1 MGLDYSYLLYFKREH
16 LWDAL
21 QGVVSIAEPHHP
33 PTRIHFPDH
42 ELSIPLDSW
51 LMKEK
56 EVHHDD
62 AEFSFSTVL
71 YFEEDEAIEDYFLGQ
86 EIDDLYRG
94 PPGTDGVIRVRI
106 GYIYLTVYND
116 LTRQFP
122 QNNPTDDLILLDFGT
137 TGTRMSML
145 FYYSTSIRKT
155 FVKLLERYQGV
166 CGVFN
171 KEDGGGDV
179 FWFKG
184 EKLDGEIDDAY
195 LMPGEIKQLLK
206 EEK

>member
-21 QGVVSIAEPHHP
+21 QGVASIAEPQ
-33 PTRIHFPDH
+33 
-42 ELSIPLDSW
+42 
-51 LMKEK
+51 
-56 EVHHDD
+56 
-62 AEFSFSTVL
+62 FSFSTVL
-71 YFEEDEAIEDYFLGQ
+71 YFEEDEAIEDYLLLHNRGADENF
-86 EIDDLYRG
+86 RG

-122 QNNPTDDLILLDFGT
+122 HNNPTDDLVLLDFGT

-155 FVKLLERYQGV
+155 FVELLERYQGV

-179 FWFKG
+179 FWLKG

-195 LMPGEIKQLLK
+195 LMPGEIELLLK
-206 EEK
+206 EEN